1 MRPKAKERKG
11 DLFGALAGP
20 TSSRPRL
27 RLLPLALSAVGA
39 LAVAIWLM
47 WTATSP
53 PPTRPTSSPASAG
66 TRPEAAASAVSTP
79 EPSVPI
85 GPRVAI
91 VIDDLG
97 LSLRAAETLLSIPQ
111 PLTFAV
117 LPKLTHSRE
126 IAEAAAAAGRDVLL
140 HLPMEP
146 LDYPEKDPGPG
157 ALFKSMT
164 SEAMAEVLKENLA
177 AVPKA
182 VGVNNHMGS
191 RLTEDEEVMR
201 LILTMLKERRLFFLD
216 SYTSPRSVVSEVAR
230 ELGIPTAS
238 RHVFLDHE
246 PEGADY
252 VAAQIDRLI
261 AVARRHGEAIGIGH
275 PRPSTIAALQEHL
288 PKLAEAGITVVPLS
302 TLIAAR

>member
-1 MRPKAKERKG
+1 M
-11 DLFGALAGP
+11 
-20 TSSRPRL
+20 
-27 RLLPLALSAVGA
+27 
-39 LAVAIWLM
+39 
-47 WTATSP
+47 
-53 PPTRPTSSPASAG
+53 
-66 TRPEAAASAVSTP
+66 
-79 EPSVPI
+79 
-85 GPRVAI
+85 
-91 VIDDLG
+91 
-97 LSLRAAETLLSIPQ
+97 
-111 PLTFAV
+111 
-117 LPKLTHSRE
+117 
-126 IAEAAAAAGRDVLL
+126 
-140 HLPMEP
+140 
-146 LDYPEKDPGPG
+146 
-157 ALFKSMT
+157 
-164 SEAMAEVLKENLA
+164 
-177 AVPKA
+177 A

-252 VAAQIDRLI
+252 VAAQMDRLV

>member
-39 LAVAIWLM
+39 LAVASWLM

-53 PPTRPTSSPASAG
+53 PPTRPTSSPASA
-66 TRPEAAASAVSTP
+66 VSTP
-79 EPSVPI
+79 EPSVPS

-97 LSLRAAETLLSIPQ
+97 VSLKAAQTLLGIPQ

-164 SEAMAEVLKENLA
+164 SEAMVEVLKEDLA

-230 ELGIPTAS
+230 ELGVPTAS